1 MNTAALI
8 AIKAAVEDR
17 RLFQLFSRKNFSAL
31 ILSSVANT
39 LLQIELRGAAGG
51 ALGIFAV
58 FQRRDI
64 HVFFENR
71 GKVCSAFKA
80 ARRGDGFHGHIA
92 FFE

>member
-1 MNTAALI
+1 MQNINTAALI

-17 RLFQLFSRKNFSAL
+17 RMFQLFAL
-31 ILSSVANT
+31 ILGSVPNT

-71 GKVCSAFKA
+71 GKVGSAFKA